1 MRNNGA
7 FMTYSREISQ
17 PIFDRA
23 LEVLVKGVS
32 SNFRYLGEKQT
43 PVISKGKGARI
54 WDADGNE
61 FIDYRLGWGPIILGH
76 ADDRVN
82 HAVSEHLDNGTT
94 FAATTELEVIVA
106 EKLVKMIPSMEKLRF
121 TNTGTEA
128 TMHALRTARG
138 YSNKEKFIKF
148 EGQYHGAHDYVLF
161 STASSSVSAMGSRTS
176 PIPVQV
182 GSGIPNKIRDYVFC
196 LPFNDFDAVEKCVKD
211 HYGELGAMLVEPCLG
226 NIAGIEPKDGFLQHL
241 RSLCD
246 KYNIVLIF
254 DEVKTGFR
262 LSNGGARETYGV
274 IPDISTYA
282 KSLGNGLPV
291 AAFGGRSEIMDV
303 IGGGSVTHAGTF
315 GANGISM
322 AAANAV
328 LDILSESPVLKNLSE
343 RGTRLKNGLDQILT
357 DADLPHQMC
366 GHPNIQGFLITD
378 KKVEE
383 VRDLV
388 HSNDDLYESIM
399 NNMYDR
405 GIWIEND
412 PREPWFLCEAHTDEV
427 IDHTLNIFEES
438 VKASLK

>member
-1 MRNNGA
+1 MS
-7 FMTYSREISQ
+7 YSREKSQ

-23 LEVLVKGVS
+23 LNVLVKGVS
-32 SNFRYLGEKQT
+32 SNFRFLGEKET
-43 PVISKGKGARI
+43 PVIVKGKGAHV
-54 WDADGNE
+54 WDADDNE

-82 HAVSEHLDNGTT
+82 QAVTEHLENGTT
-94 FAATTELEVIVA
+94 FAATSELEVIVA
-106 EKLVKMIPSMEKLRF
+106 EKLVKMILGMEKLRF

-138 YSNKEKFIKF
+138 YTNKEKFIKF

-161 STASSSVSAMGSRTS
+161 STASSPISAMGARTS

-182 GSGIPNKIRDYVFC
+182 GSGIPDKIRDYVYC
-196 LPFNDFDAVEKCVKD
+196 LPFNDFEAVEQCVKD
-211 HYGELGAMLVEPCLG
+211 HHGELAAILVEPCLG
-226 NIAGIEPKDGFLQHL
+226 NIAGIEPKDGFLDHL
-241 RSLCD
+241 RSLCND
-246 KYNIVLIF
+246 HNIALIF

-291 AAFGGRSEIMDV
+291 AAFGGKAEVMDV

-315 GANGISM
+315 GANGVSM

-328 LDILSESPVLKNLSE
+328 IDILNETPVLKDLSK
-343 RGTRLKNGLDQILT
+343 RGLRLKEGLDQVLT

-378 KKVEE
+378 KKVQE
-383 VRDLV
+383 VRDLAY
-388 HSNDDLYESIM
+388 SDDGLYETIM
-399 NNMYDR
+399 NNMYNR
-405 GIWIEND
+405 GVWIEDD
-412 PREPWFLCEAHTDEV
+412 PREPWFLCEAHTEEI
-427 IDHTLNIFEES
+427 IDKTLNIFQES
-438 VKASLK
+438 VKAAVK

>member
-1 MRNNGA
+1 MS
-7 FMTYSREISQ
+7 YSREKSQ

-23 LEVLVKGVS
+23 LNVLVKGVS
-32 SNFRYLGEKQT
+32 SNFRFLGEKGT
-43 PVISKGKGARI
+43 PVIVKGKGAHV
-54 WDADGNE
+54 WDADDNE

-82 HAVSEHLDNGTT
+82 QAVTEHLENGTT
-94 FAATTELEVIVA
+94 FAATSELEVIVA
-106 EKLVKMIPSMEKLRF
+106 EKLVKMIPGMEKLRF

-138 YSNKEKFIKF
+138 YTNKEKFIKF

-161 STASSSVSAMGSRTS
+161 STASSPVSAMGSRKS

-211 HYGELGAMLVEPCLG
+211 HHGEVAAMLVEPCLG
-226 NIAGIEPKDGFLQHL
+226 NIAGIEPKDGFLAHL

-246 KYNIVLIF
+246 KYGIVLVF

-262 LSNGGARETYGV
+262 LSNGGARETYSV

-291 AAFGGRSEIMDV
+291 AAFGGKSEVMDV

-315 GANGISM
+315 GANGVSM

-328 LDILSESPVLKNLSE
+328 LDILNESPVLSDLSK
-343 RGTRLKNGLDQILT
+343 RGNRLKNGLDQILT
-357 DADLPHQMC
+357 DSGLSHQMC

-383 VRDLV
+383 VRDLA
-388 HSNDDLYESIM
+388 HSNDELYETIM
-399 NNMYDR
+399 NNMHDR
-405 GIWIEND
+405 GIWVEND

-438 VKASLK
+438 VKASVK

>member
-1 MRNNGA
+1 MS
-7 FMTYSREISQ
+7 YSREKSQ

-23 LEVLVKGVS
+23 LNVLVKGVS
-32 SNFRYLGEKQT
+32 SNFRFLGEKET
-43 PVISKGKGARI
+43 PVIVKGKGAHV
-54 WDADGNE
+54 WDADDNE

-82 HAVSEHLDNGTT
+82 QAVTEHLENGTT
-94 FAATTELEVIVA
+94 FAATSELEVIVA
-106 EKLVKMIPSMEKLRF
+106 EKLVKMIPGMEKLRF

-138 YSNKEKFIKF
+138 YTNKEKFIKF

-161 STASSSVSAMGSRTS
+161 STASSPISAMGARTS

-182 GSGIPNKIRDYVFC
+182 GSGIPDKIRDYVYC
-196 LPFNDFDAVEKCVKD
+196 LPFNDFEAVEQCVKD
-211 HYGELGAMLVEPCLG
+211 HHGELAAILVEPCLG
-226 NIAGIEPKDGFLQHL
+226 NIAGIEPKDGFLDYL
-241 RSLCD
+241 RSLCND
-246 KYNIVLIF
+246 HNIALIF

-291 AAFGGRSEIMDV
+291 AAFGGKAEVMDV

-315 GANGISM
+315 GANGVSM

-328 LDILSESPVLKNLSE
+328 IDILNETPVLKDLSK
-343 RGTRLKNGLDQILT
+343 RGLRLKEGLDQVLT

-378 KKVEE
+378 KKVQE
-383 VRDLV
+383 VRDLAY
-388 HSNDDLYESIM
+388 SDDGLYETIM
-399 NNMYDR
+399 NNMYNR
-405 GIWIEND
+405 GVWIEDD
-412 PREPWFLCEAHTDEV
+412 PREPWFLCEAHTEEI
-427 IDHTLNIFEES
+427 IDKTLNIFQES
-438 VKASLK
+438 VKAAVK

>member
-1 MRNNGA
+1 MS
-7 FMTYSREISQ
+7 YSRDISQ

-23 LEVLVKGVS
+23 LNVLVKGVS
-32 SNFRYLGEKQT
+32 SNFRFLGEKET
-43 PVISKGKGARI
+43 PVIVKGKGAHV
-54 WDADGNE
+54 WDADDNA

-82 HAVSEHLDNGTT
+82 HAVAEHLENGTT
-94 FAATTELEVIVA
+94 FAATSELEVLVA
-106 EKLVKMIPSMEKLRF
+106 EKLVKMIPGMEKLRF

-138 YSNKEKFIKF
+138 YTNKEKFIKF

-161 STASSSVSAMGSRTS
+161 STASSPISAMGARTS

-182 GSGIPNKIRDYVFC
+182 GSGIPDKIRDYVFC
-196 LPFNDFDAVEKCVKD
+196 LPFNDFDAIEQCVKD
-211 HYGELGAMLVEPCLG
+211 HHGEVAAVLVEPCLG
-226 NIAGIEPKDGFLQHL
+226 NIAGIEPKDGFLDHL
-241 RSLCD
+241 RSLCSD
-246 KYNIVLIF
+246 HNIVLIF

-262 LSNGGARETYGV
+262 LSNGGARDTYGV

-291 AAFGGRSEIMDV
+291 AAFGGKAQIMDV

-315 GANGISM
+315 GANGVSM

-328 LDILSESPVLKNLSE
+328 IDILNETPVLKELAN
-343 RGTRLKNGLDQILT
+343 RGLKLKNGLDQILT

-366 GHPNIQGFLITD
+366 GHPNIQGFLITE
-378 KKVEE
+378 KEVHE
-383 VRDLV
+383 VRDLA
-388 HSNDDLYESIM
+388 HSDDVLYEEIM

-405 GIWIEND
+405 GIWVESD
-412 PREPWFLCEAHTDEV
+412 PREPWFLCEAHTDDI
-427 IDHTLNIFEES
+427 IDKTLNIFQES
-438 VKASLK
+438 VKAAVK

>member
-1 MRNNGA
+1 MS
-7 FMTYSREISQ
+7 YSRDISQ

-23 LEVLVKGVS
+23 LNVLVKGVS
-32 SNFRYLGEKQT
+32 SNFRFLGEKET
-43 PVISKGKGARI
+43 PVIVKGKGAHV
-54 WDADGNE
+54 WDADDNA

-82 HAVSEHLDNGTT
+82 HAVAEHLENGTT
-94 FAATTELEVIVA
+94 FAATSELEVIVA
-106 EKLVKMIPSMEKLRF
+106 EKLVKMIPGMEKLRF

-138 YSNKEKFIKF
+138 YTNKEKFIKF

-161 STASSSVSAMGSRTS
+161 STASSPISAMGARTS

-182 GSGIPNKIRDYVFC
+182 GSGIPDKIRDYVFC
-196 LPFNDFDAVEKCVKD
+196 LPFNDFDAIEQCVKD
-211 HYGELGAMLVEPCLG
+211 HHGEVAAVLVEPCLG
-226 NIAGIEPKDGFLQHL
+226 NIAGIEPKDGFLDHL
-241 RSLCD
+241 RSLCSD
-246 KYNIVLIF
+246 HNIVLIF

-262 LSNGGARETYGV
+262 LSNGGARDTYGV

-291 AAFGGRSEIMDV
+291 AAFGGKAQIMDV

-315 GANGISM
+315 GANGVSM

-328 LDILSESPVLKNLSE
+328 IDILNETPVLKELAN
-343 RGTRLKNGLDQILT
+343 RGLKLKNGLDQILT

-366 GHPNIQGFLITD
+366 GHPNIQGFLITE
-378 KKVEE
+378 KEVHE
-383 VRDLV
+383 VRDLA
-388 HSNDDLYESIM
+388 HSDDVLYEEIM

-405 GIWIEND
+405 GIWVESD
-412 PREPWFLCEAHTDEV
+412 PREPWFLCEAHTDDI
-427 IDHTLNIFEES
+427 IDKTLNIFQES
-438 VKASLK
+438 VKATVK

>member
-1 MRNNGA
+1 MS
-7 FMTYSREISQ
+7 YSREKSQ

-23 LEVLVKGVS
+23 LNVLVKGVS
-32 SNFRYLGEKQT
+32 SNFRFLGENET
-43 PVISKGKGARI
+43 PVIVKGKGAHV
-54 WDADGNE
+54 WDADDNE

-82 HAVSEHLDNGTT
+82 QAVSEHLENGTT
-94 FAATTELEVIVA
+94 FAATSELEVIVA
-106 EKLVKMIPSMEKLRF
+106 EKLVKMIPGMEKLRF

-138 YSNKEKFIKF
+138 YTNKEKFIKF

-161 STASSSVSAMGSRTS
+161 STASSPISAMGARTS

-182 GSGIPNKIRDYVFC
+182 GSGIPDKIRDYVYC
-196 LPFNDFDAVEKCVKD
+196 LPFNDFEAVEQCVKD
-211 HYGELGAMLVEPCLG
+211 HHGELAAILVEPCLG
-226 NIAGIEPKDGFLQHL
+226 NIAGIEPKDGFLDHL
-241 RSLCD
+241 RSLCND
-246 KYNIVLIF
+246 HNIALIF

-291 AAFGGRSEIMDV
+291 AAFGGKAEVMDV

-315 GANGISM
+315 GANGVSM

-328 LDILSESPVLKNLSE
+328 IDILNETPVLKDLSK
-343 RGTRLKNGLDQILT
+343 RGLRLKEGLDQVLT

-378 KKVEE
+378 KKVQE
-383 VRDLV
+383 VRDLAY
-388 HSNDDLYESIM
+388 SDDGLYETIM
-399 NNMYDR
+399 NNMYNR
-405 GIWIEND
+405 GVWIEDD
-412 PREPWFLCEAHTDEV
+412 PREPWFLCEAHTEEI
-427 IDHTLNIFEES
+427 IDKTLNIFQES
-438 VKASLK
+438 VKAAVK

>member
-1 MRNNGA
+1 MS
-7 FMTYSREISQ
+7 YSREKSQ

-23 LEVLVKGVS
+23 LNVLVKGVS
-32 SNFRYLGEKQT
+32 SNFRFLGEKET
-43 PVISKGKGARI
+43 PVIVKGKGAHV
-54 WDADGNE
+54 WDADDNE

-82 HAVSEHLDNGTT
+82 QAVSEHLENGTT
-94 FAATTELEVIVA
+94 FAATSELEVIVA
-106 EKLVKMIPSMEKLRF
+106 EKLVKMIPGMEKLRF

-138 YSNKEKFIKF
+138 FTNKEKFIKF

-161 STASSSVSAMGSRTS
+161 STASSPISAMGARTS

-182 GSGIPNKIRDYVFC
+182 GSGIPDKIRDYVYC
-196 LPFNDFDAVEKCVKD
+196 LPFNDFEAVEQCVKD
-211 HYGELGAMLVEPCLG
+211 HHGELAAILVEPCLG
-226 NIAGIEPKDGFLQHL
+226 NIAGIEPKDGFLDHL
-241 RSLCD
+241 RSLCND
-246 KYNIVLIF
+246 HNIALIF

-291 AAFGGRSEIMDV
+291 AAFGGKAEVMDV

-315 GANGISM
+315 GANGVSM

-328 LDILSESPVLKNLSE
+328 IDILNETPVLKDLSK
-343 RGTRLKNGLDQILT
+343 RGLRLKEGLDQVLT

-378 KKVEE
+378 KKVQE
-383 VRDLV
+383 VRDLAY
-388 HSNDDLYESIM
+388 SDDGLYETIM
-399 NNMYDR
+399 NNMYNR
-405 GIWIEND
+405 GVWIEDD
-412 PREPWFLCEAHTDEV
+412 PREPWFLCEAHTEEI
-427 IDHTLNIFEES
+427 IDKTLNIFQES
-438 VKASLK
+438 VKAAVK

>member
-1 MRNNGA
+1 MS
-7 FMTYSREISQ
+7 YSRDISQ

-23 LEVLVKGVS
+23 LNVLVKGVS
-32 SNFRYLGEKQT
+32 SNFRFLGEKET
-43 PVISKGKGARI
+43 PVIVKGKGAHV
-54 WDADGNE
+54 WDADDNA

-82 HAVSEHLDNGTT
+82 HAVAEHLENGTT
-94 FAATTELEVIVA
+94 FAATSELEVIVA
-106 EKLVKMIPSMEKLRF
+106 EKLVKMIPGMEKLRF

-138 YSNKEKFIKF
+138 YTNKEKFIKF

-161 STASSSVSAMGSRTS
+161 STASSPISAMGARTS

-182 GSGIPNKIRDYVFC
+182 GSGIPDKIRDYVFC
-196 LPFNDFDAVEKCVKD
+196 LPFNDFDAIEQCVKD
-211 HYGELGAMLVEPCLG
+211 HHGEVAAVLVEPCLG
-226 NIAGIEPKDGFLQHL
+226 NIAGIEPKDGFLDHL
-241 RSLCD
+241 RSLCSD
-246 KYNIVLIF
+246 NNIVLIF

-262 LSNGGARETYGV
+262 LSNGGARDTYGV

-291 AAFGGRSEIMDV
+291 AAFGGKAQIMDV

-315 GANGISM
+315 GANGVSM

-328 LDILSESPVLKNLSE
+328 IDILNETPVLKELAN
-343 RGTRLKNGLDQILT
+343 RGLKLKNGLDQILT

-366 GHPNIQGFLITD
+366 GHPNIQGFLITE
-378 KKVEE
+378 KEVHE
-383 VRDLV
+383 VRDLA
-388 HSNDDLYESIM
+388 HSDDVLYEEIM

-405 GIWIEND
+405 GIWVESD
-412 PREPWFLCEAHTDEV
+412 PREPWFLCEAHTDDI
-427 IDHTLNIFEES
+427 IDKTLNIFQES
-438 VKASLK
+438 VKAAVK

>member
-1 MRNNGA
+1 MS
-7 FMTYSREISQ
+7 YSREKSQ

-23 LEVLVKGVS
+23 LNVLVKGVS
-32 SNFRYLGEKQT
+32 SNFRFLGEKET
-43 PVISKGKGARI
+43 PVIVKGKGAHV
-54 WDADGNE
+54 WDADDNE

-82 HAVSEHLDNGTT
+82 QAVTEHLENGTT
-94 FAATTELEVIVA
+94 FAATSELEVIVA
-106 EKLVKMIPSMEKLRF
+106 EKIVKMVPGMEKLRF

-161 STASSSVSAMGSRTS
+161 STASSPVSAMGSRTS

-211 HYGELGAMLVEPCLG
+211 HHGEVAAMLVEPCLG
-226 NIAGIEPKDGFLQHL
+226 NIAGIEPKDGYLAHL

-246 KYNIVLIF
+246 KYGIVLVF

-291 AAFGGRSEIMDV
+291 AAFGGRSDVMDV

-315 GANGISM
+315 GANGVSM

-328 LDILSESPVLKNLSE
+328 LDILNESPVLSDLSK
-343 RGTRLKNGLDQILT
+343 RGNRLKNGLDQILT
-357 DADLPHQMC
+357 DSGLSHQMC

-383 VRDLV
+383 VRDLA
-388 HSNDDLYESIM
+388 HSNDELYETIM

-405 GIWIEND
+405 GIWVEND

-438 VKASLK
+438 VKASVK

>member
-1 MRNNGA
+1 MS
-7 FMTYSREISQ
+7 YSRDISQ

-23 LEVLVKGVS
+23 LNVLVKGVS
-32 SNFRYLGEKQT
+32 SNFRFLGEKET
-43 PVISKGKGARI
+43 PVIVKGKGAHV
-54 WDADGNE
+54 WDADDNA

-82 HAVSEHLDNGTT
+82 HAVAEHLENGTT
-94 FAATTELEVIVA
+94 FAATSELEVIVA
-106 EKLVKMIPSMEKLRF
+106 EKLVKMIPGMEKLRF

-138 YSNKEKFIKF
+138 YTNKEKFIKF

-161 STASSSVSAMGSRTS
+161 STASSPISAMGARTS

-182 GSGIPNKIRDYVFC
+182 GSGIPDKIRDYVFC
-196 LPFNDFDAVEKCVKD
+196 LPFNDFDAIEQCVKD
-211 HYGELGAMLVEPCLG
+211 HHGEVAAVLVEPCLG
-226 NIAGIEPKDGFLQHL
+226 NIAGIEPKDGFLDHL
-241 RSLCD
+241 RSLCSD
-246 KYNIVLIF
+246 HNIVLIF

-262 LSNGGARETYGV
+262 LSNGGARDTYGV

-291 AAFGGRSEIMDV
+291 AAFGGKAQIMDV

-315 GANGISM
+315 GANGVSM

-328 LDILSESPVLKNLSE
+328 IDILNETPVLKELAN
-343 RGTRLKNGLDQILT
+343 RGLKLKNGLDQILT

-366 GHPNIQGFLITD
+366 GHPNIQGFLITE
-378 KKVEE
+378 KEVHE
-383 VRDLV
+383 VRDLA
-388 HSNDDLYESIM
+388 HSDDVLYEEIM

-405 GIWIEND
+405 GIWVESD
-412 PREPWFLCEAHTDEV
+412 PREPWFLCEAHTDDI
-427 IDHTLNIFEES
+427 IDKTLNIFQES
-438 VKASLK
+438 VKAVVK

>member
-1 MRNNGA
+1 MS
-7 FMTYSREISQ
+7 YSRKKSQ

-23 LEVLVKGVS
+23 LNVLVKGVS
-32 SNFRYLGEKQT
+32 SNFRFLGEKET
-43 PVISKGKGARI
+43 PVIVKGKGAHV
-54 WDADGNE
+54 WDADDNE

-82 HAVSEHLDNGTT
+82 QAVTEHLENGTT
-94 FAATTELEVIVA
+94 FAATSELEVIVA
-106 EKLVKMIPSMEKLRF
+106 EKLVKMIPGMEKLRF

-138 YSNKEKFIKF
+138 YTNKEKFIKF

-161 STASSSVSAMGSRTS
+161 STASSPISAMGARTS

-182 GSGIPNKIRDYVFC
+182 GSGIPDKIRDYVYC
-196 LPFNDFDAVEKCVKD
+196 LPFNDFEAVEQCVKD
-211 HYGELGAMLVEPCLG
+211 HHGELAAILVEPCLG
-226 NIAGIEPKDGFLQHL
+226 NIAGIEPKDGFLDHL
-241 RSLCD
+241 RSLCND
-246 KYNIVLIF
+246 HNIALIF

-291 AAFGGRSEIMDV
+291 AAFGGKAEVMDV

-315 GANGISM
+315 GANGVSM

-328 LDILSESPVLKNLSE
+328 IDILNETPVLKDLSK
-343 RGTRLKNGLDQILT
+343 RGLRLKEGLDQVLT

-378 KKVEE
+378 KKVQE
-383 VRDLV
+383 VRDLAY
-388 HSNDDLYESIM
+388 SDDGLYETIM
-399 NNMYDR
+399 NNMYNR
-405 GIWIEND
+405 GVWIEDD
-412 PREPWFLCEAHTDEV
+412 PREPWFLCEAHTEEI
-427 IDHTLNIFEES
+427 IDKTLNIFQES
-438 VKASLK
+438 VKAAVK

>member
-1 MRNNGA
+1 MS
-7 FMTYSREISQ
+7 YSREKSQ

-23 LEVLVKGVS
+23 LNVLVKGVS
-32 SNFRYLGEKQT
+32 SNFRFLGEKET
-43 PVISKGKGARI
+43 PVIVKGKGAHV
-54 WDADGNE
+54 WDADDNE

-82 HAVSEHLDNGTT
+82 QAVTEHLENGTT
-94 FAATTELEVIVA
+94 FAATSELEVIVA
-106 EKLVKMIPSMEKLRF
+106 EKLVKMIPGMEKLRF

-138 YSNKEKFIKF
+138 YTNKEKFIKF

-161 STASSSVSAMGSRTS
+161 STASSPISAMGARTS

-182 GSGIPNKIRDYVFC
+182 GSGIPDKIRDYVYC
-196 LPFNDFDAVEKCVKD
+196 LPFNDFEAVEQCVKD
-211 HYGELGAMLVEPCLG
+211 HHGELAAILVEPCLG
-226 NIAGIEPKDGFLQHL
+226 NIAGIEPKDGFLDHL
-241 RSLCD
+241 RSLCYD
-246 KYNIVLIF
+246 HNIALIF

-291 AAFGGRSEIMDV
+291 AAFGGKAEVMDV

-315 GANGISM
+315 GANGVSM

-328 LDILSESPVLKNLSE
+328 IDILNETPVLKDLSK
-343 RGTRLKNGLDQILT
+343 RGLRLKEGLDQVLT

-378 KKVEE
+378 KKVQE
-383 VRDLV
+383 VRDLAY
-388 HSNDDLYESIM
+388 SDDGLYETIM
-399 NNMYDR
+399 NNMYNR
-405 GIWIEND
+405 GVWIEDD
-412 PREPWFLCEAHTDEV
+412 PREPWFLCEAHTEEI
-427 IDHTLNIFEES
+427 IDKTLNIFQES
-438 VKASLK
+438 VKAAVK

>member
-1 MRNNGA
+1 MS
-7 FMTYSREISQ
+7 YSREKSQ

-23 LEVLVKGVS
+23 LNVLVKGVS
-32 SNFRYLGEKQT
+32 SNFRFLGEKET
-43 PVISKGKGARI
+43 PVIVKGKGAHV
-54 WDADGNE
+54 WDADDNE

-82 HAVSEHLDNGTT
+82 QAVTEHLENGTT
-94 FAATTELEVIVA
+94 FAATSELEVIVA
-106 EKLVKMIPSMEKLRF
+106 EKLVKMIPGMEKLRF

-138 YSNKEKFIKF
+138 YTNKEKFIKF

-161 STASSSVSAMGSRTS
+161 STASSPISAMGARTS

-182 GSGIPNKIRDYVFC
+182 GSGIPDKIRDYVYC
-196 LPFNDFDAVEKCVKD
+196 LPFNDFEAVEQCVKD
-211 HYGELGAMLVEPCLG
+211 HHGELAAILVEPCLG
-226 NIAGIEPKDGFLQHL
+226 NIAGIEPKDGFLDHL
-241 RSLCD
+241 RSLCND
-246 KYNIVLIF
+246 HNIALIF

-291 AAFGGRSEIMDV
+291 AAFGGKAEVMDV

-315 GANGISM
+315 GANGVSM

-328 LDILSESPVLKNLSE
+328 IDILNETPVLKDLSK
-343 RGTRLKNGLDQILT
+343 RGLRLKEWLDQVLT

-378 KKVEE
+378 KKVQE
-383 VRDLV
+383 VRDLAY
-388 HSNDDLYESIM
+388 SDDGLYETIM
-399 NNMYDR
+399 NNMYNR
-405 GIWIEND
+405 GVWIEDD
-412 PREPWFLCEAHTDEV
+412 PREPWFLCEAHTEEI
-427 IDHTLNIFEES
+427 IDKTLNIFQES
-438 VKASLK
+438 VKAAVK

>member
-1 MRNNGA
+1 MS
-7 FMTYSREISQ
+7 YSRDISQ

-23 LEVLVKGVS
+23 LNVLVKGVS
-32 SNFRYLGEKQT
+32 SNFRFLGEKET
-43 PVISKGKGARI
+43 PVIVKGKGAHV
-54 WDADGNE
+54 WDADDNA

-82 HAVSEHLDNGTT
+82 HAVAEHLENGTT
-94 FAATTELEVIVA
+94 FAATSELEVIVA
-106 EKLVKMIPSMEKLRF
+106 EKLVKMIPGMEKLRF

-138 YSNKEKFIKF
+138 YTNKEKFIKF

-161 STASSSVSAMGSRTS
+161 STASSPISAMGARTS

-182 GSGIPNKIRDYVFC
+182 GSGIPDKIRDYVFC
-196 LPFNDFDAVEKCVKD
+196 LPFNDFDAIEQCVKD
-211 HYGELGAMLVEPCLG
+211 HHGEVAAVLVEPCLG
-226 NIAGIEPKDGFLQHL
+226 NIAGIEPKDGFLDHL
-241 RSLCD
+241 RSLCSD
-246 KYNIVLIF
+246 HNIVLIF

-262 LSNGGARETYGV
+262 LSNGGARDTYGV

-291 AAFGGRSEIMDV
+291 AAFGGKAQIMDV

-315 GANGISM
+315 GANGVSM

-328 LDILSESPVLKNLSE
+328 IDILNETPVLKELAN
-343 RGTRLKNGLDQILT
+343 RGLKLKNGLDQVLT

-366 GHPNIQGFLITD
+366 GHPNIQGFLITE
-378 KKVEE
+378 KEVHE
-383 VRDLV
+383 VRDLA
-388 HSNDDLYESIM
+388 HSDDVLYEEIM

-405 GIWIEND
+405 GIWVESD
-412 PREPWFLCEAHTDEV
+412 PREPWFLCEAHTDDI
-427 IDHTLNIFEES
+427 IDKTLNIFQES
-438 VKASLK
+438 VKAAVK

>member
-1 MRNNGA
+1 MS
-7 FMTYSREISQ
+7 YSREKSQ

-23 LEVLVKGVS
+23 LNVLVKGVS
-32 SNFRYLGEKQT
+32 SNFRFLGEKET
-43 PVISKGKGARI
+43 PVIVKGKGAHV
-54 WDADGNE
+54 WDADDNE

-82 HAVSEHLDNGTT
+82 QAVTEHLENGTT
-94 FAATTELEVIVA
+94 FAATSELEVIVA
-106 EKLVKMIPSMEKLRF
+106 EKLVKMIPGMEKLRF

-138 YSNKEKFIKF
+138 YTNKEKFIKF

-161 STASSSVSAMGSRTS
+161 STASSPISAMGARTS

-182 GSGIPNKIRDYVFC
+182 GSGIPDKIRDYVYC
-196 LPFNDFDAVEKCVKD
+196 LPFNDFEAVEQCVKD
-211 HYGELGAMLVEPCLG
+211 HHGDLAAILVEPCLG
-226 NIAGIEPKDGFLQHL
+226 NIAGIEPKDGFLDHL
-241 RSLCD
+241 RSLCSD
-246 KYNIVLIF
+246 HNIALIF

-291 AAFGGRSEIMDV
+291 AAFGGKAEVMDV

-315 GANGISM
+315 GANGVSM

-328 LDILSESPVLKNLSE
+328 IDILNETPVLKDLSK
-343 RGTRLKNGLDQILT
+343 RGLRLKEGLDQVLT

-378 KKVEE
+378 KKVQE
-383 VRDLV
+383 VRDLAY
-388 HSNDDLYESIM
+388 SDDGLYETIM
-399 NNMYDR
+399 NNMYNR
-405 GIWIEND
+405 GVWIEDD
-412 PREPWFLCEAHTDEV
+412 PREPWFLCEAHTEEI
-427 IDHTLNIFEES
+427 IDKTLNIFQES
-438 VKASLK
+438 VKAAVK

>member
-1 MRNNGA
+1 MS
-7 FMTYSREISQ
+7 YSREKSQ

-23 LEVLVKGVS
+23 LNVLVKGVS
-32 SNFRYLGEKQT
+32 SNFRFLGEKGT
-43 PVISKGKGARI
+43 PVIVKGKGAHV
-54 WDADGNE
+54 WDADDNE

-82 HAVSEHLDNGTT
+82 QAVTEHLENGTT
-94 FAATTELEVIVA
+94 FAATSELEVIVA
-106 EKLVKMIPSMEKLRF
+106 EKLVKMIPGMEKLRF

-138 YSNKEKFIKF
+138 YTNKEKFIKF

-161 STASSSVSAMGSRTS
+161 STASSPVSAMGSRKS

-211 HYGELGAMLVEPCLG
+211 YHGEVAAMLVEPCLG
-226 NIAGIEPKDGFLQHL
+226 NIAGIEPKDGFFAHL

-246 KYNIVLIF
+246 KYGIVLVF

-262 LSNGGARETYGV
+262 LSNGGARETYSV

-291 AAFGGRSEIMDV
+291 AAFGGKSEVMDV

-315 GANGISM
+315 GANGVSM

-328 LDILSESPVLKNLSE
+328 LDILNESPVLSDLSK
-343 RGTRLKNGLDQILT
+343 RGNRLKNGLDQILT
-357 DADLPHQMC
+357 NSGLSHQMC

-383 VRDLV
+383 VRDLA
-388 HSNDDLYESIM
+388 HSNDELYETIM

-405 GIWIEND
+405 GIWVEND

-438 VKASLK
+438 VKASVK